1 MQDSA
6 ACLSQLDLC
15 SAELDRKQ
23 LVSLLAGLKAD
34 HCALESLGLGCLDL
48 SPCPAGL
55 LAASLP
61 RLTRLS
67 LSYTRLEPDQATA
80 LVRALASSRTC
91 LTSLGRKMD
100 GVGSWCGLLRNKVT
114 S

>member
-61 RLTRLS
+61 HLTQLS

-91 LTSLGRKMD
+91 LTSLGREMHC
-100 GVGSWCGLLRNKVT
+100 VGS
-114 S
+114 